1 VFFLVLTP
9 IVRFVCIYIYMCV
22 CRVRF
27 LNTAPHIDRELFPFW
42 KQLRYCDLCFKVKYC
57 VVMSE
62 MLANINVSE

>member
-1 VFFLVLTP
+1 
-9 IVRFVCIYIYMCV
+9 MCG
-22 CRVRF
+22 RVRF

-57 VVMSE
+57 VVISE